1 MTGYQ
6 WDALGKI
13 ALICGSFCYGRKNVV
28 GNYTA
33 GYLPN
38 NVVGELHAVPSV
50 APYAAVH
57 ISCSSSDRRSSSLPA
72 GGPFKPFFGLSGG
85 VLKWSCVLA
94 PCGEGLM
101 R

>member
-6 WDALGKI
+6 WDALGKTT
-13 ALICGSFCYGRKNVV
+13 LICGSFCYGRKNVV

-50 APYAAVH
+50 APYTAFTFPARRPIGGLRARRLVAH
-57 ISCSSSDRRSSSLPA
+57 SSRS
-72 GGPFKPFFGLSGG
+72 
-85 VLKWSCVLA
+85 LA
-94 PCGEGLM
+94 
-101 R
+101 